1 METPV
6 LKNSRDLWN
15 LVCDVCAKSC
25 PKAAYFRVWIEMDFI
40 LDDIWIVTSRS
51 RWVPTWRTSWF
62 RMVRRA
68 DENYPSWG
76 INYDEPSMTTPSSH
90 VEVANS
96 PWPARSNVPNWVKR
110 IISAR
115 FFELFVRSELSF
127 FEKKTVLIEQY
138 WTVGWCVAGETNTQI
153 PRFQS
158 IPLGSNPSGQ
168 CSIITGSW
176 DLSFVHPIRRDDFG
190 PRAKNKQNL
199 IRGNYREKWKNMK
212 NMKKYR
218 VSCLIFFMYHVG
230 FEHRII
236 SWFSFCFW
244 LVFEVNSTASRRGGL
259 GLSAVVQLYLLQLR
273 QWAASEWT
281 KQDGCFERCWL
292 YGLCAYGLMVH
303 FQLSQWNHW
312 LCIQLWHGCYQQQ
325 QEQRIATPR

>member
-15 LVCDVCAKSC
+15 LVCDACAKSC
-25 PKAAYFRVWIEMDFI
+25 PIAAYFRVWIEMDFI

-62 RMVRRA
+62 RMVVRLA

-96 PWPARSNVPNWVKR
+96 PWPARSNVPSWVTR

-115 FFELFVRSELSF
+115 FCWVVWHRSELSF
-127 FEKKTVLIEQY
+127 FEKKKFWLNSTEQS
-138 WTVGWCVAGETNTQI
+138 VGALQGNNTQI

-158 IPLGSNPSGQ
+158 IPLGSK
-168 CSIITGSW
+168 
-176 DLSFVHPIRRDDFG
+176 SFRPVLYHHGELRPHF
-190 PRAKNKQNL
+190 NL
-199 IRGNYREKWKNMK
+199 ILTTDLRTEDRALQTVDLIPRKLSGKHTVDWK
-212 NMKKYR
+212 NMKKYC
-218 VSCLIFFMYHVG
+218 VSYFFHVG
-230 FEHRII
+230 FQHRII

-259 GLSAVVQLYLLQLR
+259 GLSAFVQPVPFATEATSSFGVDEAGWMHMDALNV
-273 QWAASEWT
+273 AFCM
-281 KQDGCFERCWL
+281 DFV
-292 YGLCAYGLMVH
+292 LMVLWSI
-303 FQLSQWNHW
+303 FNCLSGIICFAYDCGMDAINNN
-312 LCIQLWHGCYQQQ
+312 
-325 QEQRIATPR
+325 RNKA

>member
-25 PKAAYFRVWIEMDFI
+25 PKAAYFRVWIEMDLI

-62 RMVRRA
+62 RMVRLA

-115 FFELFVRSELSF
+115 FILRLFVRSELSF
-127 FEKKTVLIEQY
+127 FDKKNSSDWTVLNSRL
-138 WTVGWCVAGETNTQI
+138 VRCRGNKH
-153 PRFQS
+153 
-158 IPLGSNPSGQ
+158 SNPTVPIHPTGIQSFRPVLYHHGELRPQFCSSDSTTWFWTPKIKQTEFDSRKLSGKVKKYEKYEKIP
-168 CSIITGSW
+168 CFFSNIGSYHGS
-176 DLSFVHPIRRDDFG
+176 LFVSGLFLRLTPQ
-190 PRAKNKQNL
+190 PRA
-199 IRGNYREKWKNMK
+199 E
-212 NMKKYR
+212 
-218 VSCLIFFMYHVG
+218 VG
-230 FEHRII
+230 
-236 SWFSFCFW
+236 
-244 LVFEVNSTASRRGGL
+244 
-259 GLSAVVQLYLLQLR
+259 
-273 QWAASEWT
+273 
-281 KQDGCFERCWL
+281 
-292 YGLCAYGLMVH
+292 
-303 FQLSQWNHW
+303 
-312 LCIQLWHGCYQQQ
+312 
-325 QEQRIATPR
+325 